1 MGALVV
7 VRLKSAEVAAA
18 GGQQPEPL
26 TVEEVVPGL
35 GHLKLTG

>member
-1 MGALVV
+1 MLVV
-7 VRLKSAEVAAA
+7 ERLKSVEVAAA
-18 GGQQPEPL
+18 GEQQPEPL